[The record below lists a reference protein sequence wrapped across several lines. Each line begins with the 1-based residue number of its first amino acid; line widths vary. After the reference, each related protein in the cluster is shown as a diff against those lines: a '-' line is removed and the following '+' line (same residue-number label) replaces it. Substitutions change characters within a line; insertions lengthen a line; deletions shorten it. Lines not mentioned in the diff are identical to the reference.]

1 MGGEINMAEVKT
13 GDIFTLMDEND
24 QEQEIEVLGTL
35 SIDGV
40 EYAAVGFTE
49 DILEETEEDIDVFF
63 LRVEEDEQL
72 SIIESDEEFEVVS
85 AAFKEVGED
94 EEE

>member
-1 MGGEINMAEVKT
+1 MVNGMEKIEV

-35 SIDGV
+35 NLDDV
-40 EYAAVGFTE
+40 EYAAVAFADEVDE
-49 DILEETEEDIDVFF
+49 DSEGDIDVFF

-72 SIIESDEEFEVVS
+72 SIIESDEEFDLVS
-85 AAFKEVGED
+85 ATFKEKR

>member
-1 MGGEINMAEVKT
+1 MEKIEV

-35 SIDGV
+35 TIDEV
-40 EYAAVGFTE
+40 EYAAVAFADEIDE
-49 DILEETEEDIDVFF
+49 DSEGDIDVFF

-72 SIIESDEEFEVVS
+72 SLIESDEEFDKVS
-85 AAFKEVGED
+85 AAFKEYED
-94 EEE
+94 EDDAE

>member
-1 MGGEINMAEVKT
+1 MEKIQV

-40 EYAAVGFTE
+40 EYAAVGFSE
-49 DILEETEEDIDVFF
+49 EILEETEEDIDVFF
-63 LRVEEDEQL
+63 LRVEEDEEL
-72 SIIESDEEFEVVS
+72 SIIESDEEFEMVS
-85 AAFKEVGED
+85 SAFKEVGED
-94 EEE
+94 EED